1 MKKSN
6 IYISV
11 GGDDMDS
18 SINLTDTQILRQI
31 SKLKGL
37 IFENYIEN
45 TDGTYEGELNDSVA
59 RIIEGLTTQVT
70 DLDEGEFINLIRKG
84 IKELIRYFEGNV
96 DSINEDIIHF
106 FAFDFITQTLNFR
119 YGAVYQNKIDE
130 FDPMFN

>member
-1 MKKSN
+1 
-6 IYISV
+6 
-11 GGDDMDS
+11 MDS
-18 SINLTDTQILRQI
+18 SMNLTDTQILRQI
-31 SKLKGL
+31 NKLKDL

-59 RIIEGLTTQVT
+59 LIIEGLTSQVN

-84 IKELIRYFEGNV
+84 IKELIGYFEGNV

>member
-1 MKKSN
+1 VKKSN
-6 IYISV
+6 FYISLC
-11 GGDDMDS
+11 GGKMDS
-18 SINLTDTQILRQI
+18 SMNLTDTQILRQI
-31 SKLKGL
+31 NKLKDL

-59 RIIEGLTTQVT
+59 RIIEGLTTQVN

-84 IKELIRYFEGNV
+84 IKELIRYFDGNV

-106 FAFDFITQTLNFR
+106 FAFDFITQTLNFK